1 MKKFILSVCAALML
15 FCGGA
20 SAKVSTMKS
29 NFDLG
34 TSSATYDKGTGKFE
48 WTTLNN
54 NMMEL
59 FKNLEGKVSKYK
71 YKHLK
76 IKLSEANHG
85 YRLLIYK
92 RGAGSP
98 SAVQYMTVD
107 DTSVNLDLTTQLN
120 LNADC
125 TINDIDRI
133 CISGATDG
141 TGSFTIKPTDVTLS
155 TDDIETLTVTTTLD
169 ENSDVNAPFQW
180 YKTTDSGAEA
190 LTHTSGIS
198 NNFGKSEWDAGV
210 LFGYSKD
217 NDENHGY
224 INLNGYSV
232 LRVNVNKFV
241 SGNGNQ
247 FRLLADKDKA
257 GKDRTVTIT
266 MTGNETLVTPFSLDR
281 CTSLKNVLGQPS
293 VQEITS
299 IDFIGEYQAVN
310 KESRFDIAAS
320 KDSKVSYDR
329 TFTKDQPCTIC
340 LPFALTADEL
350 AKVGKAY
357 SLSSVNASKVNASK
371 ATFTPAEA
379 IEAYKPY
386 LLIPSA
392 SGKLL
397 EEIAAA
403 KDITAVPTEAK
414 TSVSGGYSFVGT
426 LQAKESVKTKDTE
439 VYGFSAKDGKFV
451 HASDKASIDA
461 FRAYISVPT
470 AALSTAASRSI
481 DIDFGGTTG
490 INEIQNAQS
499 SSAAATYDF
508 AGKRVGKNYKG
519 VVIRNGKKM
528 IQK

>member
-1 MKKFILSVCAALML
+1 MCCPYAFLW
-15 FCGGA
+15 GGA
-20 SAKVSTMKS
+20 SAKVSILKS

-34 TSSATYDKGTGKFE
+34 TSEATYRNESCRFE
-48 WTTLNN
+48 WASPANN
-54 NMMEL
+54 WMNL
-59 FKNLEGKVSKYK
+59 FTNLKGQASK

-76 IKLSEANHG
+76 INIERAGYG
-85 YRLLIYK
+85 YRLLFYK
-92 RGAGSP
+92 RGASFP
-98 SAVQYMTVD
+98 SAVQNMTVE

-125 TINDIDRI
+125 TIDDIDRI
-133 CISGATDG
+133 CIAGAANN
-141 TGSFTIKPTDVTLS
+141 TGGFLVLAPDDVTLE

-180 YKTTDSGAEA
+180 YKTTGSGAEA
-190 LTHTSGIS
+190 ISGGIS
-198 NNFGKSEWDAGV
+198 NNFGKSEWDGSV
-210 LFGYSKD
+210 LFGYSLD
-217 NDENHGY
+217 NKEINGY
-224 INLNGYSV
+224 INLNGYSA
-232 LRVNVNKFV
+232 LRVNINKYD
-241 SGNGNQ
+241 SSKNKQ
-247 FRLLADKDKA
+247 FRALADNNK
-257 GKDRTVTIT
+257 TVSIT
-266 MTGNETLVTPFSLDR
+266 MTGDETLVPFSLDR
-281 CTSLKNVLGQPS
+281 CTSLKNSWEGHG

-310 KESRFDIAAS
+310 TESPFAIAAS

-329 TFTKDQPCTIC
+329 IFTKDQACTVC
-340 LPFALTADEL
+340 LPFALSAEEL

-357 SLSSVNASKVNASK
+357 ALSSVNASK
-371 ATFTPAEA
+371 ATFTPVQE
-379 IEAYKPY
+379 IKAYTPY

-392 SGKLL
+392 DGKLL

-403 KDITAVPTEAK
+403 KDITAVPADAK
-414 TSVSGGYSFVGT
+414 TSVSGSYSFVGT
-426 LQAKESVKTKDTE
+426 LQAKESVKQE
-439 VYGFSAKDGKFV
+439 GMEIYGFSAKDGKFV

-461 FRAYISVPT
+461 FRAYIAVPT
-470 AALSTAASRSI
+470 PALSTAASRSI

-499 SSAAATYDF
+499 SSAAATYDV